1 MVYVSLLIIVDS
13 AGVDLETISDRMQV
27 RTAVQGGEIDAA
39 IEQVNDMNPNVSM
52 AERSYLANF
61 CRF

>member
-52 AERSYLANF
+52 AERRELF
-61 CRF
+61 G

>member
-1 MVYVSLLIIVDS
+1 MVYVSWLIIVDS

-52 AERSYLANF
+52 AERRELF
-61 CRF
+61 G